1 MIKGELDMD
10 KKELTIEEL
19 EAKYKKISEEYKNI
33 KEQLDEKIKEEKDR
47 KKAELALEKKSR
59 HKEIEEAAKHYCE
72 LVKAYQ
78 KDYGRYYYCA
88 ASNTYDNADIDI
100 MSRLWNMIFGV

>member
-1 MIKGELDMD
+1 MD

-19 EAKYKKISEEYKNI
+19 KAQYEALG
-33 KEQLDEKIKEEKDR
+33 EQIAKRQKEEEDR
-47 KKAELALEKKSR
+47 KKAKLALEKDSR
-59 HKEIEEAAKHYCE
+59 HKEIEEVAKRYCE

-88 ASNTYDNADIDI
+88 ASNTYDNAGLDI
-100 MSRLWNMIFGV
+100 MSRLWNMIFEV